1 MKKVILLGLAM
12 VSVMSMQ
19 AVKNQKYVTYIEQW
33 QSVAAQQEEDY
44 GIPAAITLAQALLE
58 SSAGTSELAVNANN
72 HFGIKCAG
80 DWLGDVYRYDDDA
93 RGECF
98 RVYTDAAESFRDHSL
113 FLKKDRYKTLY
124 DIDVTN
130 YKAWAYRLREC
141 GYATDPLYAQKLIRI
156 IEEYELAPKDT
167 TAMVS
172 SGKQEVKKAV
182 MVKATAPIATFAEE
196 AEPEYVEPLSADEER
211 TQFFLSHAKQKMDG
225 HAYVVAQEGDT
236 YANVAFRLNYR
247 ERQLREWNDALGR
260 ELKVGDR
267 IYLGAKKL
275 EGAKEKMLLW
285 VHPGESLW
293 YISQRECVKIDKI
306 REYNGFSKDVRVFKT
321 RQQILMRKP
330 Q

>member
-1 MKKVILLGLAM
+1 MFLGLVLTM
-12 VSVMSMQ
+12 VIGLQ
-19 AVKNQKYVTYIEQW
+19 AAKNQKYVAYIERW
-33 QSVAAQQEEDY
+33 QEVALEQERDY
-44 GIPAAITLAQALLE
+44 GIPAAITLAQGLLE
-58 SSAGTSELAVNANN
+58 SAAGTSELAVNANN

-80 DWLGDVYRYDDDA
+80 DWMGDVYRYDDDS

-98 RVYTDAAESFRDHSL
+98 RVYTDAAESFKDHSL
-113 FLKKDRYKTLY
+113 FLKRDRYKTLY
-124 DIDVTN
+124 DIEVSN
-130 YKAWAYRLREC
+130 YKGWAYRLREC

-156 IEEYELAPKDT
+156 IEEYELAPKDSLSD
-167 TAMVS
+167 APAE
-172 SGKQEVKKAV
+172 KREIKKAV
-182 MVKATAPIATFAEE
+182 MVKATEPIATFSAE
-196 AEPEYVEPLSADEER
+196 AEPEYVEPLSAEEER
-211 TQFFLSHAKQKMDG
+211 NQFFLSHAKQKIDG

-236 YANVAFRLNYR
+236 YANVAFRLNLK

-260 ELKVGDR
+260 DLKVNDR
-267 IYLGAKKL
+267 IYLGAKKS